1 MGHLPRRYFCLNRI
15 HFITRDTHFVP
26 ESVYPFSFMLEYE
39 RKEMREME
47 KISEKKYSMGSNVLF
62 MIKEAAGN
70 VPSVLWLVVL
80 QAVIAV
86 GISLTELFVTP
97 VLLSGIQ
104 SHDSLWKFLA
114 LVAVFVMGILFLRA
128 LAAYVEMN
136 VHTGRIQVR
145 LGLIIRLVTKSA
157 RCSYP
162 LMEEARVQNKQAKAW
177 ESLESNGQA
186 GEAVWETL
194 CEILKSVMGFTIY
207 LFLLKNVSPILI
219 LVTLLTT
226 ICGYLVTNYIGGWE
240 YRHRQEKA
248 EIIKKLYYAMYR
260 GKDRLFA
267 KDVRIFGMEAWIGS
281 LIEKYQQLLWDFSGR
296 GQKKYLLAD
305 VVDILLAFLRNAVAY
320 GYLLSWTIRGEL
332 EVAQFLLLFTAVG
345 GFTEWISKIFTQFT
359 VLHRQS
365 LELSSFREFLD
376 QDEVFRMEE
385 GIVPEM
391 QEDMEYTIELKD
403 VTFRYPGAE
412 TPVFEHLNLTI
423 LAGEKLAVVGLN
435 GAGKTTLIKLAC
447 GFYDPDEGEVLLNG
461 INVKEFNRREYYRL
475 FAGVFQ
481 SFSILPGSILLNVAQ
496 TVQGADRERA
506 LACIEKAGLLQK
518 IKSLPEGLDSRMDK
532 TVFNDAIEL
541 SGGEMQRLMLARLL
555 YRDSPV
561 IVLDEPTAALDA
573 IAESDIY
580 TRYQELTRGHTSIYI
595 SHRLAS
601 TRFCDRIILIEDGKI
616 IEEGTHQE
624 LMERGG
630 RYAELFEIQS
640 KYYREGGKED
650 EERKEAFG

>member
-1 MGHLPRRYFCLNRI
+1 MQK
-15 HFITRDTHFVP
+15 V
-26 ESVYPFSFMLEYE
+26 
-39 RKEMREME
+39 
-47 KISEKKYSMGSNVLF
+47 SEKKYSMGNNVLF

-86 GISLTELFVTP
+86 GISLLELFVTP
-97 VLLSGIQ
+97 MLLSKIQ
-104 SHDSLWKFLA
+104 SHGVLLGFLTL
-114 LVAVFVMGILFLRA
+114 LVVFVMGILLLRA

-136 VHTGRIQVR
+136 VNTGRIQVR
-145 LGLIIRLVTKSA
+145 LGLLARLAVKSA

-162 LMEEARVQNKQAKAW
+162 LMEDEKVQNKQAKAW
-177 ESLESNGQA
+177 ETLDGNDQA
-186 GEAVWETL
+186 GEAIWATL
-194 CEILKSVMGFTIY
+194 CEILKSVMGFAIY
-207 LFLLKNVSPILI
+207 LFLLKDVSLFLI

-226 ICGYLVTNYIGGWE
+226 ICGYLVTNSIGGWE

-248 EIIKKLYYAMYR
+248 ELIKKLYYTMYR

-281 LIEKYQQLLWDFSGR
+281 LMEKYQHLLWDFSGKV
-296 GQKKYLLAD
+296 QKKYLLAD
-305 VVDILLAFLRNAVAY
+305 VVDILLALLRNAVAY
-320 GYLLSWTIRGEL
+320 GYLLSWTLRGEL

-345 GFTEWISKIFTQFT
+345 GFTEWISRILTQFT

-365 LELSSFREFLD
+365 LELSTLREFLD
-376 QDEVFRMEE
+376 QEEVFRMEG
-385 GIVPEM
+385 GIMPEI
-391 QEDMEYTIELKD
+391 QEELKYTIEFKD
-403 VTFRYPGAE
+403 VTFGYPEAE
-412 TPVFEHLNLTI
+412 TPIFEHLNLTI

-461 INVKEFNRREYYRL
+461 INVKEFNRGEYYQL

-481 SFSILPGSILLNVAQ
+481 NFSILPGSILLNVTQ

-506 LACIEKAGLLQK
+506 LACIERAGLAQK
-518 IKSLPEGLDSRMDK
+518 IKSLPAGLDTLMDK

-541 SGGEMQRLMLARLL
+541 SGGEMQRLILARLL

-580 TRYQELTRGHTSIYI
+580 NRYQELTRGHTSVYI

-601 TRFCDRIILIEDGKI
+601 TRFCDRIILLEDGKI

-624 LMERGG
+624 LMEQRG
-630 RYAELFEIQS
+630 RYAQLFEIQS
-640 KYYREGGKED
+640 KYYREGGRED

>member
-1 MGHLPRRYFCLNRI
+1 M
-15 HFITRDTHFVP
+15 
-26 ESVYPFSFMLEYE
+26 S
-39 RKEMREME
+39 MREKSKE
-47 KISEKKYSMGSNVLF
+47 KYSMGSNVLF

-70 VPSVLWLVVL
+70 VPSVLWFVVL
-80 QAVIAV
+80 QAVIAI
-86 GISLTELFVTP
+86 GISLLELFVTP
-97 VLLSGIQ
+97 VLLSEVQ
-104 SHDSLWKFLA
+104 SHGALLELLT
-114 LVAVFVMGILFLRA
+114 LVAAFVVGILILRA

-145 LGLIIRLVTKSA
+145 LGLIARLVTKSA
-157 RCSYP
+157 SCSYP
-162 LMEEARVQNKQAKAW
+162 LMEDEKIQNKQAKAW
-177 ESLESNGQA
+177 EALDGNNQA
-186 GEAVWETL
+186 GEAIWATL
-194 CEILKSVMGFTIY
+194 CEILKSVMGFAIY
-207 LFLLKNVSPILI
+207 LFLLKEVNLFLI

-248 EIIKKLYYAMYR
+248 ELIKKLYYAMYR

-267 KDVRIFGMEAWIGS
+267 KDVRIFGMETWIGS
-281 LIEKYQQLLWDFSGR
+281 LMEKYQHLLWDFSGK
-296 GQKKYLLAD
+296 GQRKYFLSDMMDL
-305 VVDILLAFLRNAVAY
+305 LLAFLRNAVAY
-320 GYLLSWTIRGEL
+320 GYLLSWTLRGEL
-332 EVAQFLLLFTAVG
+332 DVAQFLLLFTAVG
-345 GFTEWISKIFTQFT
+345 GFTEWISRILTQFT
-359 VLHRQS
+359 VLHKQS

-376 QDEVFRMEE
+376 QEEVFRMEG
-385 GIVPEM
+385 GIVPEI
-391 QEDMEYTIELKD
+391 QEGLEYTIEFKD
-403 VTFRYPGAE
+403 VTFGYPGAE
-412 TPVFEHLNLTI
+412 TPIFEHLNLTI

-481 SFSILPGSILLNVAQ
+481 NFSILPGSILLNVTQA
-496 TVQGADRERA
+496 VQGADRERA
-506 LACIEKAGLLQK
+506 LACIEKAGLAQK
-518 IKSLPEGLDSRMDK
+518 IKSLPAGLGTLMDK

-580 TRYQELTRGHTSIYI
+580 NRYRELTRGHTSVYI

-616 IEEGTHQE
+616 IEEGSHQE
-624 LMERGG
+624 LLKRGG

-640 KYYREGGKED
+640 KYYREGERED